1 MRNSKLLQDIQHLR
15 ESMSVSNEEGLKS
28 LMNQFS
34 AMQEELER
42 RRDEVLQ
49 LRLDLSNGDLA
60 KPTAGISRSDAD
72 DWKEVYMAQKASLHQ
87 MEEHHKVNYLWNS

>member
-49 LRLDLSNGDLA
+49 LRLDLSNGDLVIFNHFLLFIFFFFFSVEA
-60 KPTAGISRSDAD
+60 SKLTSSEIS
-72 DWKEVYMAQKASLHQ
+72 
-87 MEEHHKVNYLWNS
+87 